1 MSITLQPNNNLL
13 IIFKS
18 TMPPI
23 ELEEPICFNTS
34 TPTNYLAC
42 LDSQRLITKFLNK
55 LYSYLQLEEEYMVL
69 VRDIN

>member
-55 LYSYLQLEEEYMVL
+55 YTRIQLEEEYMVL